1 MNLRSVAVLGGGPGG
16 LYVARLLKL
25 SDPACSVDV
34 YEQSPP
40 EQTFGFGVGL
50 ATRTQRNLD
59 AADAASFAEIV
70 ENAWSHEMAMAV
82 GDRRVTLPVGNLIAI
97 GRSTLLDILRR
108 HAEAAGV
115 RIHSGARV
123 SAGDLDADLVIAA
136 DGVNS
141 TTRGTVF
148 GPEISTH
155 RGLYLWCGTEFALP
169 SAVFRPVTT
178 EFGTFVAHAYPYRAD
193 RSTFLVETD
202 EETWRRAGFDV
213 TTEQTAPDA
222 SDEHSLSYLSKAFHD
237 ELQGHPLIGNR
248 TRWLRFRTVTCSRW
262 SDGNVVLLG
271 DAVHT
276 AHYSIGSGTKLAME
290 DGIALV
296 RALGEA
302 DDLPTALRR
311 FEGERRPA
319 VEHLQATAHRSM
331 RWWESFPERLHLPVE
346 QLLIAYMT
354 RAGKVTLDRFAALAP
369 DVVRAGLAQ
378 YAGCAPS
385 DVPSEDRVDWVLAQP
400 LPAHKTPRAT
410 EPRPAE
416 PRATEPCATEPR
428 ATEPRATEPSAT
440 EPSATDPG
448 GANGWSSRVVDTSGR
463 ASLAVDFVDAWGAS
477 AEALLARVRVSA
489 GPVVL
494 SADDAREAV
503 LTLFDVAE
511 RARREADSVVIAR
524 VNRRW
529 AEFAAAALASGRV
542 DLVDL
547 VD

>member
-25 SDPACSVDV
+25 SRPGCSVTV

-40 EQTFGFGVGL
+40 GQTFGFGVGL

-59 AADAASFAEIV
+59 AADPASFAEIV
-70 ENAWSHEMAMAV
+70 DNAWSHDMAMAV
-82 GDRRVTLPVGNLIAI
+82 GEQKVTLPVGNLIAI

-115 RIHSGARV
+115 RIRSGARV

-141 TTRGTVF
+141 ATRSATF
-148 GPEISTH
+148 GPEVSTH
-155 RGLYLWCGTEFALP
+155 RGLYLWAGTDFALP

-202 EETWRRAGFDV
+202 EDTWRRAGFDV
-213 TTEQTAPDA
+213 STEQTPPDV
-222 SDEHSLSYLSKAFHD
+222 SDEHSLSYLAKAFHD

-248 TRWLRFRTVTCSRW
+248 TRWLRFRTVTCARW
-262 SDGNVVLLG
+262 HHGNVVLLG

-296 RALGEA
+296 RALDEA
-302 DDLPTALRR
+302 ADLPAALQR
-311 FEGERRPA
+311 FEEERRPA

-331 RWWESFPERLHLPVE
+331 RWWESFPGRLDLPVE

-354 RAGKVTLDRFAALAP
+354 RAGKVTLDRFGALAP
-369 DVVRAGLAQ
+369 DVVRTGLAQ
-378 YAGCAPS
+378 YAGCDPV
-385 DVPSEDRVDWVLAQP
+385 DVPDSDRAAWVLSRGVGAGSASAPAASVHP
-400 LPAHKTPRAT
+400 LP
-410 EPRPAE
+410 
-416 PRATEPCATEPR
+416 
-428 ATEPRATEPSAT
+428 
-440 EPSATDPG
+440 
-448 GANGWSSRVVDTSGR
+448 VDG
-463 ASLAVDFVDAWGAS
+463 VDAWGPA
-477 AEALLARVRVSA
+477 AETLLTRARTTS

-494 SADDAREAV
+494 VADDDREAM
-503 LTLFDVAE
+503 LTLFDVGE
-511 RARREADSVVIAR
+511 RVRRETASVVVAR

-529 AEFAAAALASGRV
+529 SEFAAAALVSGRV
-542 DLVDL
+542 DRVDL
-547 VD
+547 ID